1 MKSLFLLIDEAKQKY
16 YSSNAEF
23 QNKVDVMLSM
33 LRSVGAVPY
42 RRKKL
47 NGHVHKLISATLV
60 HAYESSETIRMTTRM
75 LATFHYMG
83 ISTKFMKYL
92 DKAVQENLLISDLS
106 KDKAEGNLTFT
117 DTTTKWLNTAH

>member
-60 HAYESSETIRMTTRM
+60 HAYESNETIRMTTRM
-75 LATFHYMG
+75 LATC
-83 ISTKFMKYL
+83 
-92 DKAVQENLLISDLS
+92 LLYTSPSPRDATLS
-106 KDKAEGNLTFT
+106 RMPSSA
-117 DTTTKWLNTAH
+117 

>member
-60 HAYESSETIRMTTRM
+60 HAYESNETIRMTTRM
-75 LATFHYMG
+75 LATFHDMG
-83 ISTKFMKYL
+83 VSTKLLNIWIKLHRRTCLKRPIVSDIKYT
-92 DKAVQENLLISDLS
+92 LLSLQS
-106 KDKAEGNLTFT
+106 
-117 DTTTKWLNTAH
+117 

>member
-47 NGHVHKLISATLV
+47 NGHVLSSYLQRLYMLMRVTKLYA
-60 HAYESSETIRMTTRM
+60 
-75 LATFHYMG
+75 
-83 ISTKFMKYL
+83 
-92 DKAVQENLLISDLS
+92 
-106 KDKAEGNLTFT
+106 
-117 DTTTKWLNTAH
+117 

>member
-1 MKSLFLLIDEAKQKY
+1 MNSLFLLIDEAKHKY
-16 YSSNAEF
+16 YSSNPEF

-60 HAYESSETIRMTTRM
+60 PVSYTHLTLPTILR
-75 LATFHYMG
+75 
-83 ISTKFMKYL
+83 
-92 DKAVQENLLISDLS
+92 V
-106 KDKAEGNLTFT
+106 
-117 DTTTKWLNTAH
+117 